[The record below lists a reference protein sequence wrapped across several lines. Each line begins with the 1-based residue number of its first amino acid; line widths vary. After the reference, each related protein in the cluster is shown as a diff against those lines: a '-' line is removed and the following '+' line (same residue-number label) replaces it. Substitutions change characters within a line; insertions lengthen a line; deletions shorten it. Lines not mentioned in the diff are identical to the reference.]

1 MARTTISATQRQIL
15 AVEKELSYNQLFR
28 YKPYPKQQEFH
39 HAGAEPGVKE
49 RLLIAGNQLGKTLS
63 ASRETAMHLTG
74 LYPQWWTGAR
84 FRRATTGWAASLTSQ
99 GTRDTV
105 QRLLLG
111 PPGNF
116 GTGAI
121 PKKSILDVKKATHGV
136 ADAVE
141 TIWVRHEPTGDTS
154 RLTLKTYDQ
163 GRERWQGDT
172 LNFCI
177 AEGQRVQMADGR
189 FIPIETVQ
197 PGEKV
202 RTVDGR
208 GRAVVREVAAVHD
221 RGTKDIVEVETS
233 RGPWMRM
240 TPDHEVYV
248 DTRTKRAVEDADYV
262 TQVPGDWEPEVTT
275 DDLPEAMY
283 AWAGLV
289 VAEGS
294 VSCRKITMAPCP
306 AVETAI
312 AMLPQGARV
321 RCKKFD
327 DRHEHVPDWFLS
339 WPEFW
344 GRIPAGLAHEKEVP
358 EWVFTAP
365 NHRIATF
372 LSYLYAG
379 DGWASGHTIGYAS
392 TSRVLAE
399 QVSALLWRLGIRTSV
414 MRKPATA
421 KWREQWMVY
430 VSFSDHVLRFAE
442 RIGIIGKEDALEKVC
457 REARRR
463 VASKKTR
470 GARRPV
476 KRPEDARAKSR
487 EANGRTR
494 DRFARIHSVTPAG
507 KARVYDLSI
516 EEDHRFVVGTA
527 VVSNCWFDEE
537 PPMDIYTEG
546 LTRLIATG
554 GIAFM
559 TFTPLLG
566 MSAVVRR
573 FLQEKPPGTH
583 VTKMTIDDAG
593 HFTPE
598 ERAAIIARWPEHERD
613 ARARGVPMLGGGRV
627 YPIPE
632 GDILEPA
639 IQIPEHWPR
648 IAGIDFGWDHPTAVV
663 WLAWDRDNDV
673 VHLYDAYRRKEATPI
688 VHAAA
693 LRARGQWIP
702 VAWPHDGL
710 NTEKGSGIILAQQ
723 YRDQGANMLKV
734 KATHPPAKMQKEG
747 DGGNGVEAGL
757 QRILDRML
765 VGKFK
770 VARHLND
777 WLEEFRMYH
786 RENGLVVKEMDDL
799 MDATRYAE
807 MMLRFAK
814 TRVAPRQ
821 VVVPGFRPYDSGM
834 GALG

>member
-111 PPGNF
+111 PPGQF

-121 PKKSILDVKKATHGV
+121 PKKSIVDVKKATHGV

-141 TIWVRHEPTGDTS
+141 TIVVRHEPTGDTS

-172 LNFCI
+172 LNF
-177 AEGQRVQMADGR
+177 
-189 FIPIETVQ
+189 
-197 PGEKV
+197 
-202 RTVDGR
+202 
-208 GRAVVREVAAVHD
+208 
-221 RGTKDIVEVETS
+221 
-233 RGPWMRM
+233 
-240 TPDHEVYV
+240 
-248 DTRTKRAVEDADYV
+248 
-262 TQVPGDWEPEVTT
+262 
-275 DDLPEAMY
+275 L
-283 AWAGLV
+283 
-289 VAEGS
+289 
-294 VSCRKITMAPCP
+294 
-306 AVETAI
+306 
-312 AMLPQGARV
+312 
-321 RCKKFD
+321 
-327 DRHEHVPDWFLS
+327 
-339 WPEFW
+339 
-344 GRIPAGLAHEKEVP
+344 
-358 EWVFTAP
+358 
-365 NHRIATF
+365 
-372 LSYLYAG
+372 
-379 DGWASGHTIGYAS
+379 
-392 TSRVLAE
+392 
-399 QVSALLWRLGIRTSV
+399 
-414 MRKPATA
+414 
-421 KWREQWMVY
+421 
-430 VSFSDHVLRFAE
+430 
-442 RIGIIGKEDALEKVC
+442 
-457 REARRR
+457 
-463 VASKKTR
+463 
-470 GARRPV
+470 
-476 KRPEDARAKSR
+476 
-487 EANGRTR
+487 
-494 DRFARIHSVTPAG
+494 
-507 KARVYDLSI
+507 
-516 EEDHRFVVGTA
+516 
-527 VVSNCWFDEE
+527 WFDEE
-537 PPMDIYTEG
+537 PPADIYTEG
-546 LTRLIATG
+546 QTRLIATG
-554 GIAFM
+554 GISYM

-573 FLQEKPPGTH
+573 FLQEKPVGTH

-613 ARARGVPMLGGGRV
+613 ARARGIPMLGGGKV
-627 YPIPE
+627 YPVSE
-632 GDILEPA
+632 SDITESPL
-639 IQIPEHWPR
+639 QIPEHWPR
-648 IAGIDFGWDHPTAVV
+648 IAGIDFGWQHPTAIV

-734 KATHPPAKMQKEG
+734 KATHPPARGQKEG
-747 DGGNGVEAGL
+747 DGGNGVEPGL

-765 VGKFK
+765 IGKFK

-777 WLEEFRMYH
+777 WFEEFRMYH

-807 MMLRFAK
+807 MMLRYAK
-814 TRVAPRQ
+814 VRVAPREIA
-821 VVVPGFRPYDSGM
+821 VPGFRPYDSGM